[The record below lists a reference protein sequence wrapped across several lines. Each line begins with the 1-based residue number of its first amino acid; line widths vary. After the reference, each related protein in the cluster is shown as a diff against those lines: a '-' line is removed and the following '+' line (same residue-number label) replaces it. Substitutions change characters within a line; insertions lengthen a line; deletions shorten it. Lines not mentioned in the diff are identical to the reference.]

1 MVRTFAHLLQ
11 EVRVERAPKS
21 AEKKSYSMPHTH
33 KPHGVSKLAAC
44 AIASNPA
51 PEFKLVV
58 TPR

>member
-33 KPHGVSKLAAC
+33 KPHGVSKLASG

-51 PEFKLVV
+51 PEFN
-58 TPR
+58 